1 MDRSGVRECWN
12 TVKKTRLFSVLVATL
27 AASASLGLSETAQGQ
42 TLVPTIGTTPS
53 LPTVNPTTA
62 ETVHSVIGVV
72 VPTRPEQSDSPQTVE
87 STTVPVSVRFGD
99 PLPQPFAPP
108 PPQPQ
113 LLSQTAET
121 RDSTPDTVTNAGTLP
136 IVPPVAPIET
146 VLEGTNIP
154 DQATPDELELTPR
167 QPPVPN
173 VQMDLP
179 TRPETSPEAEAPP
192 PTPPAVQPPVGQ
204 PSPPADTSEPRVLV
218 AEVQVEGATP
228 TLQNEVFQA
237 IRTQP
242 GQTTTRSQLQ
252 SDINAIFAT
261 GYFARVRAEPIDTP
275 LGVRIT
281 FFVEPNPALRVV
293 QVANAK
299 VLPPDVVERIFSPLY
314 GQILNLRQ
322 LQGGIQELNKWYQ
335 ENGYVLAQVVD
346 APEISPDGTVTLQ
359 VAEGVIADIQV
370 QFLNKDGEATD
381 EAGNPIKGR
390 TRPFIIT
397 REFETKTGEV
407 FNRRRIEDDL
417 KRVFGLG
424 IFEDVRLSLNP
435 GENPQEVVVVVNVIE
450 RNTGSIAAGAGIS
463 SASGVFGS
471 VSYQEQN
478 LGGNNQ
484 KLGAE
489 IQVGQRELLFDVNF
503 TDPWIAGDPYRTS
516 YTVNAFRRRSI
527 SLIFDGGDPEVE
539 LPNGDRPRVVRTGGG
554 ISFSRPLQNGWS
566 ASTGLQYQHV
576 TIRDADGDLSPKDE
590 KGNDLSFSGTGKDDL
605 LTLQFGMVND
615 RRDNA
620 IRPTQ
625 GSLLRFGVE
634 QSVPVGNGSI
644 FFNRLRGSYSFYVP
658 VQYVNFAKGPQ
669 ALAFNFQAGTVIGD
683 LPPYEAFSLGGV
695 NSVRGYDEGEV
706 GSGRS
711 FVQASA
717 EYRFPLFSIVGG
729 ALFVDFAS
737 DLGTGDNVPGNPAGI
752 RGKPGWGVGYG
763 AGVRIQSPLG
773 AIRIDYGLNNEGDS
787 RVHFGIGERF

>member
-12 TVKKTRLFSVLVATL
+12 TVKKTRLSSVLVATL
-27 AASASLGLSETAQGQ
+27 AASASLGLSEAARGDTV
-42 TLVPTIGTTPS
+42 VPTIGISRPSSPITPTADPS
-53 LPTVNPTTA
+53 PT
-62 ETVHSVIGVV
+62 GVV
-72 VPTRPEQSDSPQTVE
+72 VPTRVDGELATP
-87 STTVPVSVRFGD
+87 TVPVSVVFGEPYPHPAPSSTQFS
-99 PLPQPFAPP
+99 PLLAQEIGETPPIIDLEAPP
-108 PPQPQ
+108 PAAPG
-113 LLSQTAET
+113 LIET
-121 RDSTPDTVTNAGTLP
+121 VPEGTIVPGQDTPDTVDLTPSRPLEPESPLNLP
-136 IVPPVAPIET
+136 EAPTAPEMPSNGDIPTTVPP
-146 VLEGTNIP
+146 
-154 DQATPDELELTPR
+154 
-167 QPPVPN
+167 PV
-173 VQMDLP
+173 M
-179 TRPETSPEAEAPP
+179 
-192 PTPPAVQPPVGQ
+192 PPVGQ
-204 PSPPADTSEPRVLV
+204 PTPTPETTEPRVLV
-218 AEVQVEGATP
+218 AEVQVEGAP
-228 TLQNEVFQA
+228 PALQNEVFQA

-261 GYFARVRAEPIDTP
+261 GYFARVRAEPEDTP

-281 FFVEPNPALRVV
+281 FFVEPNPVLQAVRVADA
-293 QVANAK
+293 Q
-299 VLPPDVVERIFSPLY
+299 VLPPEVVDNIFSPLY
-314 GQILNLRQ
+314 GQTLNLRQ
-322 LQGGIQELNKWYQ
+322 LQSGIQDLNKWYQ
-335 ENGYVLAQVVD
+335 DNGYVLAQVVD
-346 APEISPDGTVTLQ
+346 SPDVSPDGTVTLQ
-359 VAEGVIADIQV
+359 VAEGVIEDIQV

-381 EAGNPIKGR
+381 DEGNPIRGR

-397 REFETKTGEV
+397 REFETQTGQV
-407 FNRRRIEDDL
+407 FNRQKIENDL
-417 KRVFGLG
+417 RRVFGLG

-463 SASGVFGS
+463 SASGIFGS
-471 VSYQEQN
+471 ISYQEQN

-527 SLIFDGGDPEVE
+527 SLIFDGGDPEVR

-576 TIRDADGDLSPKDE
+576 TLRDADGDLSPRDE
-590 KGNDLSFSGTGKDDL
+590 KGNDLSFSGTGRDDL

-615 RRDNA
+615 RRDSP

-634 QSVPVGNGSI
+634 QSVPVGTGSI

-658 VQYVNFAKGPQ
+658 VKYVNFAKGPQ
-669 ALAFNFQAGTVIGD
+669 TLAFNVQAGTVIGD
-683 LPPYEAFSLGGV
+683 LPPYEAFSLGGL

-711 FVQASA
+711 FAQASA
-717 EYRFPLFSIVGG
+717 EYRFPLFSILGG

-737 DLGTGDNVPGNPAGI
+737 DLGTGDSVPGDPAGI
-752 RGKPGWGVGYG
+752 RGKPGWGLGYG

>member
-12 TVKKTRLFSVLVATL
+12 TVKKTRLSSVLVATL
-27 AASASLGLSETAQGQ
+27 AASANLGLSEAARGETV
-42 TLVPTIGTTPS
+42 VPTIGITTQPAVSPPS
-53 LPTVNPTTA
+53 LATPNPATG
-62 ETVHSVIGVV
+62 VI
-72 VPTRPEQSDSPQTVE
+72 VPTYWDGEASAPAARSI
-87 STTVPVSVRFGD
+87 TVPVSVVFGEPYPQAIAPTP
-99 PLPQPFAPP
+99 PLPQILSQEAGTPEILNLEEPPTAPP
-108 PPQPQ
+108 P
-113 LLSQTAET
+113 TDIET
-121 RDSTPDTVTNAGTLP
+121 VPEGTETPLQDTPDT
-136 IVPPVAPIET
+136 I
-146 VLEGTNIP
+146 
-154 DQATPDELELTPR
+154 DLTPER
-167 QPPVPN
+167 PREPEI
-173 VQMDLP
+173 QMDLP
-179 TRPETSPEAEAPP
+179 AKPEVSPDTEMPSTAPP
-192 PTPPAVQPPVGQ
+192 PVIPPFGQ
-204 PSPPADTSEPRVLV
+204 PAPADTNEPRVLV
-218 AEVQVEGATP
+218 AEVQVEGAAP
-228 TLQNEVFQA
+228 ELQNEVFQA

-261 GYFARVRAEPIDTP
+261 GYFARVRAEPEDTP

-281 FFVEPNPALRVV
+281 FFVEANPVLQAV
-293 QVANAK
+293 QVADAK
-299 VLPPDVVERIFSPLY
+299 VLPPEVIENIFSPLY
-314 GQILNLRQ
+314 GQTLNLRQ
-322 LQGGIQELNKWYQ
+322 LQSGIQELNKWYQ

-346 APEISPDGTVTLQ
+346 SPDVSPDGTVTLQ

-370 QFLNKDGEATD
+370 QFLNKDGEDTD
-381 EAGNPIKGR
+381 DEGNPIKGR

-397 REFETKTGEV
+397 REFETQTGDV
-407 FNRRRIEDDL
+407 FNRQQIEDDL
-417 KRVFGLG
+417 RRVFGLG

-435 GENPQEVVVVVNVIE
+435 SDNPQEVVVVVNVIE

-590 KGNDLSFSGTGKDDL
+590 KGNDLSFSGTGRDDL

-615 RRDNA
+615 RRDSA

-634 QSVPVGNGSI
+634 QSLPVGSGSI
-644 FFNRLRGSYSFYVP
+644 LFNRLRGSYSFYVP
-658 VQYVNFAKGPQ
+658 VKYVNFAKGPQ
-669 ALAFNFQAGTVIGD
+669 TLAFNFQAGTVIGD
-683 LPPYEAFSLGGV
+683 LPPYEAFSLGGL

-711 FVQASA
+711 FAQASA
-717 EYRFPLFSIVGG
+717 EYRFPLFSILGG

-737 DLGTGDNVPGNPAGI
+737 DLGTGDDVPGDPAGI
-752 RGKPGWGVGYG
+752 RGKPGWGLGYG

>member
-12 TVKKTRLFSVLVATL
+12 TVKKTRLSSVLVAAL
-27 AASASLGLSETAQGQ
+27 AASASLGLSEAARGDTV
-42 TLVPTIGTTPS
+42 VPTLGMSGPLSAVTPT
-53 LPTVNPTTA
+53 PDIPAT
-62 ETVHSVIGVV
+62 GVV
-72 VPTRPEQSDSPQTVE
+72 VPTRLDGESSP
-87 STTVPVSVRFGD
+87 TTVPVSVVFGE
-99 PLPQPFAPP
+99 PYPQPHPPTAQFSPLLAQETTDPPPIIDLEAPP
-108 PPQPQ
+108 AAAPESLEAVPEG
-113 LLSQTAET
+113 TET
-121 RDSTPDTVTNAGTLP
+121 PGQDTPDTIDLTPGRPLEPEIQFNLP
-136 IVPPVAPIET
+136 TAP
-146 VLEGTNIP
+146 
-154 DQATPDELELTPR
+154 ATPETPTTGE
-167 QPPVPN
+167 PPS
-173 VQMDLP
+173 
-179 TRPETSPEAEAPP
+179 TTPP
-192 PTPPAVQPPVGQ
+192 PLIPPFGQ
-204 PSPPADTSEPRVLV
+204 PSPTTETTEPRVLV

-228 TLQNEVFQA
+228 ALQNEVFQA

-261 GYFARVRAEPIDTP
+261 GYFARVRAEPEDTP

-281 FFVEPNPALRVV
+281 FFVEPNPVLQAVRIADA
-293 QVANAK
+293 Q
-299 VLPPDVVERIFSPLY
+299 VLPPEVVDKIFSPLY
-314 GQILNLRQ
+314 GQTLNLRQ
-322 LQGGIQELNKWYQ
+322 LQSGIQDLNKWYQ
-335 ENGYVLAQVVD
+335 DNGYVLAQVVD
-346 APEISPDGTVTLQ
+346 SPDVSPDGTVTLQ
-359 VAEGVIADIQV
+359 VAEGVIEDIQV
-370 QFLNKDGEATD
+370 QFLSKDGEATD
-381 EAGNPIKGR
+381 EEGNPIKGR

-397 REFETKTGEV
+397 REFETQTGEV
-407 FNRRRIEDDL
+407 FNRQQIEDDL
-417 KRVFGLG
+417 RRVFGLG

-576 TIRDADGDLSPKDE
+576 TIRDADGDLSPRDE

-615 RRDNA
+615 RRNNA

-634 QSVPVGNGSI
+634 QSIPVGSGSI

-658 VQYVNFAKGPQ
+658 VQYVNFTKGPQ

-683 LPPYEAFSLGGV
+683 LPPYEAFSLGGL

-717 EYRFPLFSIVGG
+717 EYRFPLFSILGG

-737 DLGTGDNVPGNPAGI
+737 DLGTGDNVPGDPAGI
-752 RGKPGWGVGYG
+752 RGKPGWGLGYG